1 MKAPRSGGQA
11 CRKAG
16 SAEGAAMR
24 PLPGRLRWIT
34 GSMPDNKAN
43 GIFTVLIKK
52 LQMNRTLTNLRQKS
66 PGVLRATNPL
76 TYRDI
81 APLSE

>member
-1 MKAPRSGGQA
+1 
-11 CRKAG
+11 
-16 SAEGAAMR
+16 MR
-24 PLPGRLRWIT
+24 PLPGRPQRGP
-34 GSMPDNKAN
+34 GSMPYYKAN

-52 LQMNRTLTNLRQKS
+52 LQMNRTPTNLRQRS
-66 PGVLRATNPL
+66 PGFLRATHPV